1 MERETLMKPT
11 SPNKQTQNHFSL
23 QHAFSCAWQGI
34 GDSAKERNFRIEL
47 CFMIL
52 CIVFG
57 FVFSISSVEW
67 IVVILCF
74 GLVLGGECFNTAL
87 EAVVDLASP
96 QYHELARIAKD
107 AAAGGVFLFSI
118 ASFVIGVIIF
128 LPRIL
133 QLITL

>member
-23 QHAFSCAWQGI
+23 QQAFSCAGQGM

-52 CIVFG
+52 CIVLG

-87 EAVVDLASP
+87 EAIVDLASP

-133 QLITL
+133 QLISL

>member
-23 QHAFSCAWQGI
+23 QQAFICAWQGI

-52 CIVFG
+52 CIVLG

-87 EAVVDLASP
+87 EAIVDLASP

-133 QLITL
+133 QLTSL